1 MGIAKKED
9 SFETED
15 LKEELEGVLAVAKN
29 IVAQQGDTSPTFLID
44 DGEQLI
50 VANMPFDD
58 STRDLAKEAITKL
71 VTGANSTRYFFVCT
85 AWTVDGED
93 AKKKAAKKLAYL
105 VKLSEKDAKKQMQKE
120 EVITMVKAYAGVLRP
135 SESPFRKEVLI
146 VSRFDK
152 AKGSDAIMVELKRTQ
167 KNKKEIVSFGKHHP
181 LSGTMYSRFNI
192 WNEYQVDLDDAM
204 EKKKCTI
211 KECVD
216 EKKKG

>member
-15 LKEELEGVLAVAKN
+15 LKEELEGVLKVAKK
-29 IVAQQGDTSPTFLID
+29 IVAEQGDTNPTFLIN
-44 DGEQLI
+44 DGKGLI

-58 STRDLAKEAITKL
+58 STRDLAKEALTKL
-71 VTGANSTRYFFVCT
+71 VTGANSTRYFFIHT
-85 AWTVDGED
+85 AWTVDVVES
-93 AKKKAAKKLAYL
+93 KKKAAKKLAYL
-105 VKLSEKDAKKQMQKE
+105 AKLSEKDAKKQMQKE

-152 AKGSDAIMVELKRTQ
+152 AKGSDAITVELKRTQ

-192 WNEYQVDLDDAM
+192 WNEYQVDLDAM
-204 EKKKCTI
+204 EKKK
-211 KECVD
+211 
-216 EKKKG
+216 